1 MFVPIMCVPGECG
14 VLVFVPEIGLTH
26 ILLAVDPMFVAGDM
40 VG

>member
-14 VLVFVPEIGLTH
+14 VLAFVPKIDLTH
-26 ILLAVDPMFVAGDM
+26 ILLTIDSILVAGGV

>member
-1 MFVPIMCVPGECG
+1 MFVPIMCVPRECS

-26 ILLAVDPMFVAGDM
+26 ILLAIDPMFMAGGV